1 MLTAAEL
8 KAGMVIR
15 RDGELFRALEVAHH
29 GGGGQFAG
37 FVVVKAKSL
46 RSGHVKEWRLDPA
59 TKLEDVLLT
68 RRELDYLYEDEAGY
82 TFMDGETYE
91 QFTIPKEVLG
101 EKAVFLTE
109 NARLPVEFFEEQ
121 PVNVVFPPVVEL
133 KVTTAPPGVRDTDT
147 SAMKTVVL
155 ENGMEILAPQF
166 IEAGDI
172 VRVDTETGR
181 YLERVRQK
189 K

>member
-1 MLTAAEL
+1 MLEASAL
-8 KAGMVIR
+8 KAGAVIR
-15 RDGELFRALEVAHH
+15 KDGELFRVLEVSHH

-37 FVVVKAKSL
+37 FIAVKLKSL
-46 RSGHVKEWRLDPA
+46 RSGHVKELRLDPA
-59 TKLEDVLLT
+59 TKVEDVELT
-68 RRELDYLYEDEAGY
+68 RRDLDFLYEDEAGF
-82 TFMDGETYE
+82 TFMDSETYE

-101 EKAVFLTE
+101 EKAAFLTE
-109 NARLPVEFFEEQ
+109 SARLPVEFFDDQ
-121 PVNVVFPPVVEL
+121 PVNVVFPAVVEL
-133 KVTTAPPGVRDTDT
+133 KVVTAPPGVRDTDT
-147 SAMKTVVL
+147 SAMKTVTL

-166 IEAGDI
+166 IEEGDV